1 MTEGSFIHTPSS
13 FLECSRPE
21 ISRDFGGSH
30 YRLGFGCQFLG
41 VSNLQK
47 PFRCVCMTITED
59 YRGIQGDMED
69 GSGIPGLPEIEPV
82 PEPETLPDDIEG
94 QSNFVF

>member
-1 MTEGSFIHTPSS
+1 
-13 FLECSRPE
+13 
-21 ISRDFGGSH
+21 
-30 YRLGFGCQFLG
+30 
-41 VSNLQK
+41 
-47 PFRCVCMTITED
+47 
-59 YRGIQGDMED
+59 MED